1 MLVYK
6 FGGASVK
13 DAAAFRNIFRILSSL
28 PAQEKPVVVVSAMG
42 KTTNALEQV
51 FKLAFQESDYTEA
64 WQQMRQYHQTVVQEL
79 FPEFGHPV
87 HQALEEQFRFLENT
101 LKTIRPQVQYD
112 EQYDQLISGGEI
124 LSSLILHHFLSSQGY
139 QNQWLDCR
147 PYLRTDATWR
157 EGRVDWEY
165 TQQQMA
171 THLPPLLE
179 NGALITQGFIGG
191 TSTGRTTT
199 LGREGSDFSAA
210 IFAYCLKA
218 ESLTIWKDVPGLLNA
233 DPKLFRDTI
242 RYEEIAYQE
251 AIEMAYYGASVIH
264 PKTVQPLAQQCIPL
278 HVKSFL
284 HPDQPGTVI
293 WNCQHDRIAPSF
305 ILKQNQCL
313 LSFHTKDFGFI
324 TEQHL
329 STIFQ
334 ALSHHR
340 LKINLMQNSAIS
352 FSTCVDADEA
362 RVEAVKEALAQE
374 FLILYNQPLHLYTI
388 KNYDQPSLEKLTH
401 GREILLEQRSRQTF
415 QFVCRPTQ
423 EFPH

>member
-1 MLVYK
+1 MIVYK

-13 DAAAFRNIFRILSSL
+13 NAEAFRNVLHILTTV
-28 PAQEKPVVVVSAMG
+28 PTTEKILVVVSAMG
-42 KTTNALEQV
+42 KTTNALEKV
-51 FKLAFQESDYTEA
+51 FGQAFRQEDYSHALQE
-64 WQQMRQYHQTVVQEL
+64 MRHYHQEIAQEL
-79 FPEFGHPV
+79 FPATDHPAYASL
-87 HQALEEQFRFLENT
+87 QNQFTYLEDALQT
-101 LKTIRPQVQYD
+101 VQPHD
-112 EQYDQLISGGEI
+112 FDRQYDQIISVGEL
-124 LSSLILHHFLSSQGY
+124 LSSLLLHHYLGSRGF

-147 PYLRTDATWR
+147 EYLRTDATWR
-157 EGRVDWEY
+157 EGRLDWDWTE
-165 TQQQMA
+165 QQIQQ
-171 THLPPLLE
+171 HLPAVLQESPI
-179 NGALITQGFIGG
+179 ITQGFIGRTAQG
-191 TSTGRTTT
+191 ATTT

-210 IFAYCLKA
+210 IFAYCLQA

-264 PKTVQPLAQQCIPL
+264 PKTVQPLAQRCIPL
-278 HVKSFL
+278 YVKSFL

-305 ILKQNQCL
+305 ILKQHQCL

-324 TEQHL
+324 SEQHL
-329 STIFQ
+329 SSIFQ
-334 ALSHHR
+334 ALSKHR

-362 RVEAVKEALAQE
+362 RVEALKAELAQE
-374 FLILYNQPLHLYTI
+374 FVILYNQPLHLFTI
-388 KNYDQPSLEKLTH
+388 KNYDQASLEKLTS
-401 GREILLEQRSRQTF
+401 GKEILLEQRSRQTF

-423 EFPH
+423 DFPH